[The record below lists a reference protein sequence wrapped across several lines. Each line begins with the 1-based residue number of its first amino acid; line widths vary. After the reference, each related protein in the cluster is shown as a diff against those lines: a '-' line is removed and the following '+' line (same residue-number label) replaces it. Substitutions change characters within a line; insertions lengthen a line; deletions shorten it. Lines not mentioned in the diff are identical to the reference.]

1 MIKMKSSLLFIAFYL
16 LINQIY
22 CQISINDSLEL
33 YYPFNEIYTT
43 YVPDESGNL
52 NRGIAFDI
60 EPVDDRFGVQDNALY
75 FDGDSYIKFEADSF
89 NFLEYTYASW
99 VKLEEQPPLES
110 AYFIFNI
117 GSDYGADQH
126 IAYTNSYS
134 LYNLFGFVGQ
144 GYNTDGSASWISQNQ
159 QMEID
164 SWNFVVYTRDSKI
177 AKLYVNGALIDSTDV
192 KGLLP
197 IYGNNI
203 KGIVG
208 GRNNND
214 QYTKGYIDDV
224 RVYSY
229 AINKH
234 VVAEL
239 YLLDPSDIDS
249 NLSNNAILIV
259 PNPAVNKLHIDLPNN
274 LSDYQILMYDSY
286 GRFIARIYNTN
297 DLSVYHLKS
306 GLYFLKVIDKSASYE
321 ATTKFIKY

>member
-1 MIKMKSSLLFIAFYL
+1 MKSSLLTISVL
-16 LINQIY
+16 LLFNQIY

-33 YYPFNEIYTT
+33 YYPFNEIYTK

-60 EPVDDRFGVQDNALY
+60 EPVEDRFGTQDKALY
-75 FDGDSYIKFEADSF
+75 FRGDSYVRFEADSF
-89 NFLEYTYASW
+89 NFLEYTYAAW
-99 VKLEEQPPLES
+99 VKLEDQPPFS
-110 AYFIFNI
+110 TAYFVFNI
-117 GSDYGADQH
+117 GSDYAVDQH
-126 IAYTNSYS
+126 IAYTNNYS
-134 LYNLFGFVGQ
+134 FYNLYGFMGQ

-159 QMEID
+159 QMEIN

-177 AKLYVNGALIDSTDV
+177 SKLYVNGVLIDSTDV
-192 KGLLP
+192 EGLLP
-197 IYGNNI
+197 IYGNSA

-214 QYTKGYIDDV
+214 QHTKGYIDDV

-229 AINKH
+229 AIDKH

-239 YLLDPSDIDS
+239 YLLDPSDIDTS
-249 NLSNNAILIV
+249 SSYHGILV
-259 PNPAVNKLHIDLPNN
+259 FPNPAVNKLHIDLPHN
-274 LSDYQILMYDSY
+274 LSDYRILMYDSY
-286 GRFIARIYNTN
+286 GRFIAKFYNTN

-306 GLYFLKVIDKSASYE
+306 GLYFLKVIDESAGYE